1 MAAAKTEAKEI
12 KTVDITKKFRV
23 KVASNPD
30 YCGVGAGDVQFANG
44 EAVISDGIMVNWFKE
59 HKGYKVT
66 EIKSEDAAETAE

>member
-1 MAAAKTEAKEI
+1 MSAAKAESKEI
-12 KTVDITKKFRV
+12 KTTKKF
-23 KVASNPD
+23 KVEVENNPN